1 LTADVFR
8 VGRRPA
14 RALAAVLLAL
24 PLAVWSRQ
32 AVTVTVAGAELRVQA
47 PTVTFIAGDI
57 LKRLRDG
64 LPVPL
69 EIELA
74 VLSRSNGPVVARA
87 HATFTLS
94 FDLWEERIAVRSAG
108 PPARSASHLRPGEV
122 EAWCIRN
129 LTVPLAELGTFGKGS
144 PFWVAMHYRVVS
156 EEPRAD
162 EPSSFSLGR
171 LIDALSRR
179 RENADFVKLIDAGP
193 FRLPN

>member
-1 LTADVFR
+1 MTSETVR
-8 VGRRPA
+8 VLGRPA
-14 RALAAVLLAL
+14 RALAVVLVAL

-32 AVTVTVAGAELRVQA
+32 AVTVSVAGAELHVQA

-64 LPVPL
+64 LSVPL

-94 FDLWEERIAVRSAG
+94 FDLWEERIAVRSPG
-108 PPARSASHLRPGEV
+108 PPARSVSHLRPGEV

-129 LTVPLAELGTFGKGS
+129 LTLPLAELAELGKDA
-144 PFWVAMHYRVVS
+144 PFWVAMRYRVANQA
-156 EEPRAD
+156 PPAD

-171 LIDALSRR
+171 LIDSLSRR
-179 RENADFVKLIDAGP
+179 RENTDFVKLIDAGP

>member
-1 LTADVFR
+1 LTAENLHGR
-8 VGRRPA
+8 VRPA

-32 AVTVTVAGAELRVQA
+32 AVTVSVAGAELHVQA
-47 PTVTFIAGDI
+47 PTVTFIEGDL

-64 LPVPL
+64 LSVPL
-69 EIELA
+69 EIGLA
-74 VLSRSNGPVVARA
+74 VLRRSNGPVVARA

-94 FDLWEERIAVRSAG
+94 FDLWEERIAVRAAG
-108 PPARSASHLRPGEV
+108 PPARSVSHLRPGEV

-129 LTVPLAELGTFGKGS
+129 LTLPLAELTQLGKDA
-144 PFWVAMHYRVVS
+144 PFWVAMRYRVANQARPA
-156 EEPRAD
+156 E

-171 LIDALSRR
+171 LIESLSRR
-179 RENADFVKLIDAGP
+179 HENADFVKLIDAGP